1 VLNRSSSRLIGR
13 LTDFI
18 PGLLFPHEADP
29 HHVLVVVLQRR
40 CLGLRNH
47 QSQNGY
53 STTMLFMIIEH
64 FKDVSA
70 IGERFRAK
78 GRMLPEGVTYQTSWI
93 DPARLR
99 CFQVMEASNTEALRP
114 WLEAWNDLMDF
125 EVVPVVTSAEFWSA
139 Q

>member
-1 VLNRSSSRLIGR
+1 
-13 LTDFI
+13 
-18 PGLLFPHEADP
+18 
-29 HHVLVVVLQRR
+29 
-40 CLGLRNH
+40 
-47 QSQNGY
+47 
-53 STTMLFMIIEH
+53 MLFMIIEH

-78 GRMLPEGVTYQTSWI
+78 GRMLPENVTYQTSWI

-139 Q
+139 R